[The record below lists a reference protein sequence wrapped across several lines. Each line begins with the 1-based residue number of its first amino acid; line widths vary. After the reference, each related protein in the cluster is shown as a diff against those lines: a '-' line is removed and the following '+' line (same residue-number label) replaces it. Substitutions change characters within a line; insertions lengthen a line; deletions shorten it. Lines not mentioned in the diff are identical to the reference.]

1 MYNTQR
7 ARLTANQAFKL
18 TPEEGNAILARAYG
32 YSSFDSITGV
42 MGEPVPGLHIIHTPE
57 EILAKDPAHQMIEF
71 VRMATN
77 LSLPGLPVV
86 TKGLQPRALVACM
99 FNFNNFDALVAY
111 ARSEKIDPHSA
122 DMDMLTKFEQRH
134 GIKASGQILC
144 GRQYYGHTYVVRQD
158 AEAFSHY
165 LDQELCLT
173 NREGLQVV
181 LVRTRA
187 DADRRINNYSR
198 EHTVLSGELRENQ
211 GSLLLGSRAKGSTLA
226 VSIIPDREYTL
237 EQLVAAHFS
246 ALIDK
251 SPKGRSLIVDGVRLR
266 KDSESIRAGLTLAQL
281 RDINVVIIEDTPNAE
296 LWGLSETRLVFGF
309 DINLSI
315 TKSDELNLV
324 LTQAATYVG
333 QQGNKLLFLYHT
345 SAGGT
350 RYTAMDLTPDTIATN
365 VVRRVFGARLG

>member
-7 ARLTANQAFKL
+7 ARLTANKAFKL

-32 YSSFDSITGV
+32 YSSFDSISGV
-42 MGEPVPGLHIIHTPE
+42 MGEPVPGLHIIHTPA

-86 TKGLQPRALVACM
+86 TKGLAPRDLVACM
-99 FNFNNFDALVAY
+99 FNFTNFDALVGY
-111 ARSEKIDPHSA
+111 ARSEQIDPHSG
-122 DMDMLTKFEQRH
+122 DMAMLSKFEQRH

-144 GRQYYGHTYVVRQD
+144 GRKYHGHTYVVRQD
-158 AEAFSHY
+158 TEAFSHY

-181 LVRTRA
+181 LVRTRP

-198 EHTVLSGELRENQ
+198 EHTVLTGALRENQ

-226 VSIIPDREYTL
+226 ISILPDREYTL

-251 SPKGRSLIVDGVRLR
+251 SPSGRSLIIDGMRLR
-266 KDSESIRAGLTLAQL
+266 KDSESLRAGFTLAQQ
-281 RDINVVIIEDTPNAE
+281 RDINIVIIEAEPSAE
-296 LWGLSETRLVFGF
+296 LWGMAETRLVFGF
-309 DINLSI
+309 DIDLTI
-315 TKSDELNLV
+315 TESAELNLV

-333 QQGNKLLFLYHT
+333 QQGQKLLFVYHT
-345 SAGGT
+345 TAGGT